1 MRSLLTRESYIPE
14 NATHTRHDDIK
25 VDVYEYY
32 LASGK
37 PALLVFGGRRSKPD
51 MYYRYSNEESRAQA
65 LKGYLARARK
75 SLEHK
80 AARRAEKKQ
89 PNTLEVGAILYTSW
103 GYDQTNVDFYQ
114 VVDKPSAHF
123 VTIRK
128 VAQSTVRTNGSMDY
142 VAPVEGS
149 FTEDGKRVKADA
161 NNSVR
166 ISDGRGR
173 AYEWN
178 GEPKYQTAWGYGH

>member
-1 MRSLLTRESYIPE
+1 MIKRQNYIPE

-25 VDVYEYY
+25 VDVYTYD
-32 LASGK
+32 LHNGA
-37 PALLVFGGRRSKPD
+37 PCLLVFGGRRNKPD
-51 MYYRYSNEESRAQA
+51 MYFKYSTEERRQEALDRYLES
-65 LKGYLARARK
+65 ARK
-75 SLEHK
+75 TLTYK
-80 AARRAEKKQ
+80 AARRAERKA

-128 VAQSTVRTNGSMDY
+128 VASQTVSSNGSMDY
-142 VAPVEGS
+142 VAPLEGE
-149 FTEDGKRVKADA
+149 FTEQGKRVKADA

-173 AYEWN
+173 ATEWN